1 MFIVYTWRF
10 QYVKEF
16 YHELCASRVARSL
29 SLDVEPVYTF
39 RGHLGPVLCLAI
51 TGDGDKCFS
60 AGLDGDI
67 RIWNVPSIN
76 VDPYD
81 SYGESQLTQWPP
93 RLLRSVTF
101 SSTSTLIRVVTIL
114 LQFTYRSWAGFSY
127 INEDLEG
134 ATQVKQIFFVRA
146 QPSDLY
152 RTLKAVCRL

>member
-1 MFIVYTWRF
+1 M
-10 QYVKEF
+10 
-16 YHELCASRVARSL
+16 

-81 SYGESQLTQWPP
+81 SYGKFREI
-93 RLLRSVTF
+93 
-101 SSTSTLIRVVTIL
+101 IRGYCSETVDGRKNI
-114 LQFTYRSWAGFSY
+114 
-127 INEDLEG
+127 
-134 ATQVKQIFFVRA
+134 
-146 QPSDLY
+146 
-152 RTLKAVCRL
+152 